1 MTCSHS
7 ESCDLYVQFAME
19 PSLKL
24 WKQHFCEGEF
34 ERCARFQVAL
44 SGRPVPLGL
53 LPNGKELQA
62 AARSQDEVN
71 ATALFNAVLKGRV
84 GMVKSFVKSRSST
97 THITSSDGTTPV
109 MTAAS
114 VGHLEILQILLE
126 GGCCPHPRNQAGQS
140 ALDIAE
146 AAGHTECA
154 DLLREYLA
162 KTPAPS
168 AAPVAAAPAQTTGE
182 KVPES
187 AGGMSEVLGFLRKLN
202 PLAR

>member
-1 MTCSHS
+1 
-7 ESCDLYVQFAME
+7 ME

-24 WKQHFCEGEF
+24 WKQHFCEGQF

-62 AARSQDEVN
+62 AARSQEEVN

-84 GMVKSFVKSRSST
+84 GMVKSFVRSRSST
-97 THITSSDGTTPV
+97 THVTSSDGTTPV
-109 MTAAS
+109 MTAAG
-114 VGHLEILQILLE
+114 VGNLEILQILLE
-126 GGCCPHPRNQAGQS
+126 GGCCPHARNQAGQS
-140 ALDIAE
+140 ALDLAE
-146 AAGHTECA
+146 AAGHAQCA
-154 DLLREYLA
+154 ALLREYLA

-168 AAPVAAAPAQTTGE
+168 ATPVAAAPAQTVDKAPAQG
-182 KVPES
+182 
-187 AGGMSEVLGFLRKLN
+187 GGMSEVLGFLRKLN